1 MRKAILAALAIL
13 AMAAVPAAVFAAKVI
28 VPEGT
33 EIKVRFDS
41 AAKVDSGKLEK
52 GASVKIVLA
61 EDIKIGGKTIVEKGA
76 GGTAVVEDAV
86 KASRPGDPGKIK
98 ITFADLE
105 TKGDYKAAL
114 NGKIR
119 LAGSVSDE
127 GGGRKIISWIFILG
141 LFIKGGQGE
150 IDTALDYT
158 ATIAES
164 IILESN

>member
-1 MRKAILAALAIL
+1 M
-13 AMAAVPAAVFAAKVI
+13 
-28 VPEGT
+28 
-33 EIKVRFDS
+33 
-41 AAKVDSGKLEK
+41 
-52 GASVKIVLA
+52 KIVLA

-76 GGTAVVEDAV
+76 GGTAVVEEAV
-86 KASRPGDPGKIK
+86 KASKPGKPGKIK
-98 ITFADLE
+98 VTFFDLE
-105 TKGDYKAAL
+105 TKGDYKAAAL
-114 NGKIR
+114 NGKIM

-158 ATIAES
+158 ATVAES